1 MASEALKVNASLQT
15 IILGEKYLGGNN
27 IGDAGAAALA
37 EVHEQMPMQM

>member
-1 MASEALKVNASLQT
+1 MASEALKVNASLRT
-15 IILGEKYLGGNN
+15 ITLGDYRGGNN